1 MATAVRN
8 VVIILGP
15 PGAGKGTQA
24 KAVESELSLPQ
35 ISTGDMLREAIAGKT
50 ALGLEAKRAMDAGEL
65 VSDDIVNGIV
75 GARIQAEDCNN
86 GFILD
91 GYPRNL
97 SQAEALNQYLGEGDR
112 VSVIELD
119 VNMRRLVSRLTARRT
134 CSKCSEIYNLESR
147 PPKRQGVCDKCRGEL
162 VQRPDDTEQV
172 VMDRMETYR
181 AETEPLVAFHRGEG
195 NYAKVDGMAPIE
207 DVTGA
212 LISIIRSGRRIS
224 A

>member
-24 KAVESELSLPQ
+24 KAVESEVLLPQ
-35 ISTGDMLREAIAGKT
+35 ISTGDMLRDAIARKT
-50 ALGLEAKRAMDAGEL
+50 ALGLEAKRAVDAGEL
-65 VSDDIVNGIV
+65 VADDIVNGIV
-75 GARIQAEDCNN
+75 GERIEAEDCND

-97 SQAEALNQYLGEGDR
+97 SQAEAFNAYLGERDR
-112 VSVIELD
+112 LSVIELGVD
-119 VNMRRLVSRLTARRT
+119 MRRLVSRLTARRM
-134 CSKCSEIYNLESR
+134 CSKCGEIYNLESR
-147 PPKRQGVCDKCRGEL
+147 PPKHDGVCDRCGGEL
-162 VQRPDDTEQV
+162 FQRQDDTAQV
-172 VMDRMETYR
+172 VQERMQTYR
-181 AETEPLVAFHRGEG
+181 AETEPLVAFYRGKGIYER
-195 NYAKVDGMAPIE
+195 VDGMAPIE

-212 LISIIRSGRRIS
+212 LVTIVRSGCRTS